1 MPLTWWVKH
10 WWSTADGC
18 YLEMGTMDDMSVLP
32 QWLFIFGTM
41 ILYVL
46 IGIVIHITY
55 GRGNKD

>member
-1 MPLTWWVKH
+1 M
-10 WWSTADGC
+10 
-18 YLEMGTMDDMSVLP
+18 EEMSVLP

-55 GRGNKD
+55 GRRNKK

>member
-1 MPLTWWVKH
+1 
-10 WWSTADGC
+10 
-18 YLEMGTMDDMSVLP
+18 MGTMDEMSVLP

-55 GRGNKD
+55 GRRNKE

>member
-1 MPLTWWVKH
+1 
-10 WWSTADGC
+10 
-18 YLEMGTMDDMSVLP
+18 MDEVSVLP

-41 ILYVL
+41 ILYII